1 MTTTSHPLYRLR
13 RESALSDPR
22 HVDRSAVRH
31 GHVISTARPDRRPP
45 TLGHR
50 LALGAVALVLA
61 GCASTTS
68 PPPTGPAGTAP
79 TPPVERSSGQASA
92 SAPASVPPS
101 SRPTTKPTARP
112 AATPSAAA
120 SCVSRTLASLDEPQ
134 RIGQLFILGLNGDA
148 VTGAERTAIAGYHFG
163 SMTFTVTTREGV
175 AGVRAVASAVQAL
188 ATKAAT
194 GSIGFFVA
202 GNQEGGHIQG
212 FQGPGFDTIPTA
224 LAQGALSPSTLRTDA
239 ARWGRQLAAAGVNLD
254 FAPVA
259 DTVPPGTDKQNA
271 PIGQLQ
277 REYGHDPTT
286 VASHVTAF
294 IAGMRSAG
302 VATTAKHFPGLGRV
316 AGNTDD
322 TGDVVDTV
330 TTADDPYLG
339 PFKAAIAAGTPFVMV
354 SLATYTKMDPDH
366 LAAFSPTIVAG
377 LLRGTLGF
385 RGVIVSDS
393 LTAEAVSSIPPATRA
408 TDFISAGGDMLI
420 SNFVTPAEQMAK
432 GIASR
437 AASDATFRALVDAA
451 VTRVLEAK
459 QAAGLL
465 PCD

>member
-1 MTTTSHPLYRLR
+1 MR
-13 RESALSDPR
+13 
-22 HVDRSAVRH
+22 
-31 GHVISTARPDRRPP
+31 
-45 TLGHR
+45 R
-50 LALGAVALVLA
+50 LALGAAALVLA

-68 PPPTGPAGTAP
+68 PSPTGPAGTAP
-79 TPPVERSSGQASA
+79 IPPSAEPSSGQASG
-92 SAPASVPPS
+92 SIVASVSPS
-101 SRPTTKPTARP
+101 SRPTTPTAQP
-112 AATPSAAA
+112 SAPPSAAA
-120 SCVSRTLASLDEPQ
+120 SCVARTLASLDEIQ
-134 RIGQLFILGLNGDA
+134 RIGQLFILGLSNDKLT
-148 VTGAERTAIAGYHFG
+148 TGERTAVAGYHFG
-163 SMTFTVTTREGV
+163 SMTFTVTTHEGV

-188 ATKAAT
+188 ATNAAT
-194 GSIGFFVA
+194 GRIGFFVA

-224 LAQGALSPSTLRTDA
+224 LAQGALSPSTLETDA
-239 ARWGRQLAAAGVNLD
+239 SRWGRQLAAAGVNLD

-259 DTVPPGTDKQNA
+259 DTVPPGTDQQNA
-271 PIGQLQ
+271 PIGQLA
-277 REYGHDPTT
+277 REYGHDPAT
-286 VASHVTAF
+286 VANHVTAF

-302 VATTAKHFPGLGRV
+302 VASTAKHFPGLGRV

-339 PFKAAIAAGTPFVMV
+339 PFKATIAAGTPFVMV
-354 SLATYTKMDPDH
+354 SLATYTQIDPDR
-366 LAAFSPTIVAG
+366 LAAFSPTIVRG

-408 TDFISAGGDMLI
+408 IDFISAGGDMLI
-420 SNFVTPAEQMAK
+420 SNFVTPAELMAK

-437 AASDATFRALVDAA
+437 AASDATFRGLVDAA

>member
-1 MTTTSHPLYRLR
+1 
-13 RESALSDPR
+13 
-22 HVDRSAVRH
+22 
-31 GHVISTARPDRRPP
+31 
-45 TLGHR
+45 
-50 LALGAVALVLA
+50 
-61 GCASTTS
+61 
-68 PPPTGPAGTAP
+68 
-79 TPPVERSSGQASA
+79 
-92 SAPASVPPS
+92 
-101 SRPTTKPTARP
+101 
-112 AATPSAAA
+112 
-120 SCVSRTLASLDEPQ
+120 
-134 RIGQLFILGLNGDA
+134 
-148 VTGAERTAIAGYHFG
+148 
-163 SMTFTVTTREGV
+163 MTFTVTTHEGA
-175 AGVRAVASAVQAL
+175 AGVRTVASAVQAL
-188 ATKAAT
+188 ATNAAT
-194 GSIGFFVA
+194 GRIGFFVA
-202 GNQEGGHIQG
+202 GNQEGGKIQG

-224 LAQGALSPSTLRTDA
+224 LAQGSLTPATLKTDA
-239 ARWGRQLAAAGVNLD
+239 ARWGRQLASAGVNLD

-259 DTVPPGTDKQNA
+259 DTVPPGTDQQNA
-271 PIGQLQ
+271 PIGQLA
-277 REYGHDPTT
+277 REYGHDPAT

-294 IAGMRSAG
+294 ISGMRSAG

-354 SLATYTKMDPDH
+354 SLATYTKIDPNH
-366 LAAFSPTIVAG
+366 LAAFSPTIVG
-377 LLRGTLGF
+377 SLLRGTLGF

-393 LTAEAVSSIPPATRA
+393 LTAQAVSSIPPATRA

-437 AASDATFRALVDAA
+437 AASDSTFRGLVDAA